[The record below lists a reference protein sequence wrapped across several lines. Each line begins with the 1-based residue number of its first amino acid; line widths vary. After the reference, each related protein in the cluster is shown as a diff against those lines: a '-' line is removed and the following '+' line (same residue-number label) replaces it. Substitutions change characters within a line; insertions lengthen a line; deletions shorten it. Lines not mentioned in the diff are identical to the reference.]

1 MPLIAAEAIWKTY
14 TSEAGEVPV
23 LRGVSVAIEVGDFLA
38 ITGPSGSGKSTLM
51 NILGLLD
58 SPSAGRLMFDG
69 EDVTRLDRD
78 AQAEIRNA
86 RVGFV
91 FQSYNL
97 LARSTALE
105 NVELPLIYAGLPRRE
120 REARAR
126 HMLDVVG
133 LGHRMRHWPTQLSG
147 GEQQRVAIARAMAVN
162 PALVLADEPT
172 GALDSRTGEAVL
184 RLFQD
189 LNASGTAVVFVTH
202 DNAIARYARRIL
214 HLADGEIVSD
224 CESAAKRVYA
234 PPRRADKTVEGKREP

>member
-1 MPLIAAEAIWKTY
+1 MPLIAAEAISKDY
-14 TSEAGEVPV
+14 ASEAGVVPV
-23 LRGVSVAIEVGDFLA
+23 LRGVSVTIEAGEFLA
-38 ITGPSGSGKSTLM
+38 IMGPSGSGKSTLM

-58 SPSAGRLMFDG
+58 SPSSGRLTFAG
-69 EDVTRLDRD
+69 EDVTRLDPE

-105 NVELPLIYAGLPRRE
+105 NVELPLIYAGLGKRE

-126 HMLDVVG
+126 EMLEVVG

-147 GEQQRVAIARAMAVN
+147 GEQQRVAIARAMATK

-172 GALDSRTGEAVL
+172 GALDSRSGEAVL
-184 RLFQD
+184 RHFQD
-189 LNASGTAVVFVTH
+189 LNAQGAAVVLVTH
-202 DNAIARYARRIL
+202 DEAVARYARRVL
-214 HLADGEIVSD
+214 RLADGQIVSNS
-224 CESAAKRVYA
+224 EVAARRAYP
-234 PPRRADKTVEGKREP
+234 PPRRVDKPVEARLKP